1 MVSSRG
7 RTSTTVRSTVLL
19 LRTPA
24 AGSIGFGITLFFM
37 VGFTMDCGAQ
47 LLAVP
52 VLVQSVLL
60 LGGLPSKAMSPSCP
74 GMQFTSYSVPFR
86 MRCFREV

>member
-37 VGFTMDCGAQ
+37 VGFTMLIKYCGAQ

-52 VLVQSVLL
+52 VLV
-60 LGGLPSKAMSPSCP
+60 
-74 GMQFTSYSVPFR
+74 
-86 MRCFREV
+86 